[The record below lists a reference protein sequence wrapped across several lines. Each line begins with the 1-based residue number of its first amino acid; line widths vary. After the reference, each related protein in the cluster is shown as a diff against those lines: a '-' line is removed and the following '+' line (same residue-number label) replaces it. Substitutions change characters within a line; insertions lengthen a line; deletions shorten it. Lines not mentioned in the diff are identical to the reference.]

1 MAWTNTGLT
10 YYIHIIYTPT
20 WMWFEIN
27 VKVAL
32 MIAID
37 SPCYSRPRSLHTQVA
52 RYTGAHQ
59 LMTLGTSSKVIKL
72 PTSNIK
78 SLLLCFFSNTLWW
91 LCCSQAKLPY
101 YYKHQLFDALGCR
114 EKLF

>member
-1 MAWTNTGLT
+1 
-10 YYIHIIYTPT
+10 
-20 WMWFEIN
+20 MWFEIN

-37 SPCYSRPRSLHTQVA
+37 SPCYSRPLSLHTQVA

-72 PTSNIK
+72 QHPTASPCCCVSFLTHYGDCVAPRPNFPTIISID
-78 SLLLCFFSNTLWW
+78 SLM
-91 LCCSQAKLPY
+91 P
-101 YYKHQLFDALGCR
+101 
-114 EKLF
+114 